1 MPLLSLL
8 LLLLLLPLAVAA
20 SPAPVTVLTIDGP
33 ITPASAAYFSQGLK
47 RSVESGSSLIVLK
60 LDTPGGLD
68 VSMRDIIKEILA
80 SPIPVATFV
89 HPKRTR
95 RQCRHVHPVC
105 EPHRRDGAR
114 HDPCRNAGTD
124 RHRTPGRGTRAA
136 SGQSARKR
144 SLRATRNLHRRNDEV
159 R

>member
-8 LLLLLLPLAVAA
+8 LLLLLPFAVAA
-20 SPAPVTVLTIDGP
+20 GPAPVTVLTIDGP

-47 RSVESGSSLIVLK
+47 RSVETGSSLLVLK

-89 HPKRTR
+89 YPS
-95 RQCRHVHPVC
+95 
-105 EPHRRDGAR
+105 GA
-114 HDPCRNAGTD
+114 
-124 RHRTPGRGTRAA
+124 RAA
-136 SGQSARKR
+136 SAGTYI
-144 SLRATRNLHRRNDEV
+144 L
-159 R
+159 